1 MSQFMP
7 TLCVIGGGLLALWGA
22 LFIIGLMPRLDV
34 SSRRVAVDL
43 LGLLAFGLAPLTL
56 GLVGMWY
63 GKRRL
68 TQVRQ
73 AARAEQE
80 ASLERA
86 ILDRVR
92 AHPQGITSQEVA
104 LNTPFSP
111 HEVEAKLG
119 RLFVDGVLDMEV
131 TEQGQL
137 IYKPKAD

>member
-22 LFIIGLMPRLDV
+22 LFTIGLVPRLDV
-34 SSRRVAVDL
+34 SSGRSAVDL
-43 LGLLAFGLAPLTL
+43 LGLLVFGLGPLTL

-73 AARAEQE
+73 AARVEQE

-111 HEVEAKLG
+111 QEVEAKLG
-119 RLFVDGVLDMEV
+119 RLFVNGVLDMEV

-137 IYKPKAD
+137 VYKPKAG